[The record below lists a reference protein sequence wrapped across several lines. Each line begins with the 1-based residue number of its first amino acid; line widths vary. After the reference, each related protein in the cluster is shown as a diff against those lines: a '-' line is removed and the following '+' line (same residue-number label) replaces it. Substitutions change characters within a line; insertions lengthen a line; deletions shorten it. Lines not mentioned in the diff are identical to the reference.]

1 VKQPDKNPKRSFFK
15 TSAPQSQR
23 DLEKRQQDKQNAFD
37 NIFSLD
43 KALLSKM
50 ERINVWKYLRSYRN
64 DLKRE
69 QRQLV
74 WFYCSGAK
82 SRMLTN
88 PGYYNSLINTSLKYP
103 HPGHAEIEK
112 DLRRSGNGVSEKDVD
127 CMRRILGAFILRN
140 PTVGYCQGMNFITAR
155 LLTCLEEEEAFW
167 VLVQI
172 IEELLPLDNYSNLI
186 GVLVD
191 QKVLQHLMGQSLPR
205 LQEYL
210 EKWPEFSIILQQKLF
225 KWLMVLF
232 VGELPLDTEYLVW
245 DLFLTYG
252 SVVLFRVALTILQI
266 MLKAIAADDS
276 YDNIMTV
283 INQGLKVSKKELL

>member
-1 VKQPDKNPKRSFFK
+1 
-15 TSAPQSQR
+15 
-23 DLEKRQQDKQNAFD
+23 
-37 NIFSLD
+37 
-43 KALLSKM
+43 
-50 ERINVWKYLRSYRN
+50 
-64 DLKRE
+64 
-69 QRQLV
+69 
-74 WFYCSGAK
+74 
-82 SRMLTN
+82 
-88 PGYYNSLINTSLKYP
+88 
-103 HPGHAEIEK
+103 
-112 DLRRSGNGVSEKDVD
+112 
-127 CMRRILGAFILRN
+127 MRRILGAFILRN